1 MSRSLGLCTLL
12 IFISCVAS
20 AQILV
25 LDSRPKYDPRNFLH
39 HLRDT
44 AGSLS
49 LQDVQNHSAW
59 KKSKTLNFGFDR
71 AAHWFYI
78 DMRADSTDEF
88 LLEVSFAPLDRI
100 DLYYPT
106 RNGYVRK
113 TSGDAFPISS
123 RDLEYQHPVFRFT
136 LPEKE
141 ISRVYLRV
149 ESTSS
154 IQFPVLIW
162 RRSAFS
168 NHAIHLQLFNGV
180 FYGAMV
186 VMMLYQ
192 LFLFLSTRDRVSLY
206 YVFTLFAMMHIV
218 SYHQGHSF
226 LYSYPENPLINEYM
240 AILTGPVF
248 LLFSTWL
255 TRAFLDLKKNQPV
268 IDKLIVI
275 NISVNIIITLLMLFD
290 IINVSYRVHHY
301 AILIHSVL
309 ALVAAGVGIYRRFR
323 PALYYLLSW
332 LTLLFAAL
340 VFAISNLG
348 FLGGFLNTTTS
359 ALIVACLV
367 QMLLT
372 SFALGNRWNNL
383 VKENELSKELEI
395 KRKELERAS
404 LEEEVRLRTQEIQL
418 QNIKLEEVNRI
429 KDKLFSV
436 VSHDIKGPLTSLQLA
451 LSLTKN
457 DSIKQH
463 EFREL
468 AGSLEIRFKQ
478 TTEFI
483 ENLLQW
489 AKLQLRGESFD
500 PEEVNLSSLVKS
512 TLQLLESDIHD
523 KGIIVC
529 DTVSE
534 DIRAYVDRNML
545 RLIIKNLLVNA
556 IKFSSRGGVISVAA
570 ESLDKMVSVS
580 VRDTGTGIPRIN
592 RDKIFSLDTVTT
604 PGTKEEKGTGLGLI
618 LCKEFVERNGGTI
631 WFESEEA
638 EGTVFT
644 FTIPKFNS
652 VSV

>member
-1 MSRSLGLCTLL
+1 MSRSSGLCAVL
-12 IFISCVAS
+12 IFISFVAT
-20 AQILV
+20 AQTLV
-25 LDSRPKYDPRNFLH
+25 LNSRPKYDPRNFFH
-39 HLRDT
+39 HFRDT
-44 AGSLS
+44 TASMCFEEVRENPS
-49 LQDVQNHSAW
+49 W
-59 KKSKTLNFGFDR
+59 KKSKTLNFGFDQ
-71 AAHWFYI
+71 AAHWFYV
-78 DMRADSTDEF
+78 DLRADSVDEF

-100 DLYYPT
+100 DLYFPAGDRYI
-106 RNGYVRK
+106 RK

-123 RDLEYQHPVFRFT
+123 RDFEYQHPVFRFS

-141 ISRVYLRV
+141 VCRIYLRV

-162 RRSAFS
+162 RRGAFS
-168 NHAIHLQLFNGV
+168 NHAIHVQIFNGV
-180 FYGAMV
+180 FYGAMM

-218 SYHQGHSF
+218 SYHHGYSF
-226 LYSYPENPLINEYM
+226 LYTYPENPAINKYM

-275 NISVNIIITLLMLFD
+275 NISVNILITVLMLFD
-290 IINVSYRVHHY
+290 VINVSYRVHHY
-301 AILIHSVL
+301 AILIHSML
-309 ALVAAGVGIYRRFR
+309 ALTAAGVGIYHRFR

-383 VKENELSKELEI
+383 VKENELSKEQEI
-395 KRKELERAS
+395 KRKEIERAN

-451 LSLTKN
+451 LSMTKN
-457 DSIKQH
+457 DTINQH

-468 AGSLEIRFKQ
+468 ASSLEIRFKQ

-489 AKLQLRGESFD
+489 AKLQLKGESFD
-500 PEEVNLSSLVKS
+500 PEEVNLGVLVKS
-512 TLQLLESDIHD
+512 TLQLLESDIRE

-529 DTVSE
+529 DKVAE
-534 DIRAYVDRNML
+534 DINAYVDRNML
-545 RLIIKNLLVNA
+545 RLIMKNLLVNA
-556 IKFSSRGGVISVAA
+556 IKFTSRDGVISVNA
-570 ESLDKMVSVS
+570 ESLAKMISVS
-580 VRDTGTGIPRIN
+580 VRDTGTGIPHIN
-592 RDKIFSLDTVTT
+592 RDKIFSLDIVTT
-604 PGTKEEKGTGLGLI
+604 PGTKQEKGTGLGLI
-618 LCKEFVERNGGTI
+618 ICKEFVERNGGTI
-631 WFESEEA
+631 WFESEEGK
-638 EGTVFT
+638 GTVFA
-644 FTIPKFNS
+644 FTIPKHNS
-652 VSV
+652 AEA